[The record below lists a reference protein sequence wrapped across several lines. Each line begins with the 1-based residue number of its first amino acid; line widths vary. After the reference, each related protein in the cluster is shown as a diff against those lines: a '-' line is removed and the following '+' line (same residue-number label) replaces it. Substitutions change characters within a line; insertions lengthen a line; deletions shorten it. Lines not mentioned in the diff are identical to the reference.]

1 MALAAAPSSDVQSIN
16 DPLHSRGAHAHGGDA
31 GATSSGPPRFRVAGF
46 WRRALAS
53 LVDLLILA
61 PLLFAAGAPLAFLFD
76 RPLPRLAELGP
87 DLIVSTVVEGSALG
101 EAVLALS
108 LILILLYFFIFHA
121 IRGQTPGK
129 RLLGVMVIDSFG
141 ERPGLAR
148 TLLRTTGSVLS
159 ALLFSLG
166 FLWIGFDRE
175 KRALHDWLAGTY
187 VVFAR

>member
-1 MALAAAPSSDVQSIN
+1 MALAAAPSPDVQSIN
-16 DPLHSRGAHAHGGDA
+16 RTPFTGAAA
-31 GATSSGPPRFRVAGF
+31 SGPPRFRVAGF
-46 WRRALAS
+46 WRRGLAV
-53 LVDLLILA
+53 LVDLLILT
-61 PLLFAAGAPLAFLFD
+61 PVLLAAGAVLAFLFD
-76 RPLPRLAELGP
+76 RPLPRFAELGP

-108 LILILLYFFIFHA
+108 AILVLLYFFIFHA

-129 RLLGVMVIDSFG
+129 RLLGVMVIDTFG

>member
-1 MALAAAPSSDVQSIN
+1 MALAAAPSPDVQSL
-16 DPLHSRGAHAHGGDA
+16 PA
-31 GATSSGPPRFRVAGF
+31 PPRYRVAGLF
-46 WRRALAS
+46 RRAAATA
-53 LVDLLILA
+53 VDLLILL
-61 PLLFAAGAPLAFLFD
+61 PVLLLSGSALALLFD
-76 RPLPRLAELGP
+76 RPLPHLRELGP
-87 DLIVSTVVEGSALG
+87 DLIVSTLVEGSALG

-108 LILILLYFFIFHA
+108 VIVLLLYFFIFHA

-129 RLLGVMVIDSFG
+129 RLFGVMVIDPFG

-166 FLWIGFDRE
+166 FLWIGFDKE